1 MKKEYRLLK
10 NQDFKTVLDTHRCVS
25 RENARVFYKINA
37 LGHCRVGVSV
47 SSKIGNSVVRH
58 KLKRQVTSM
67 LDKCVPI
74 EAALDLVVIVKQKYK
89 ENSYQENYEIIQKIV
104 YDILKRR
111 VANEK

>member
-1 MKKEYRLLK
+1 MVK
-10 NQDFKTVLDTHRCVS
+10 D
-25 RENARVFYKINA
+25 ARVFYKINT

-58 KLKRQVTSM
+58 KFKRQVTSM

-74 EAALDLVVIVKQKYK
+74 ETALDLVVIVKQKYK
-89 ENSYQENYEIIQKIV
+89 ENSYQENYEIIEKIV